1 MVKDAEKQKKKKRQ
15 TKKEKIEVLICQE
28 RDRLIDIYKNIPE
41 KKYQSAL
48 KLIDNMAFMS
58 VTLESLMDEIK
69 KSKLI
74 VKTKNASQ
82 EFLKESPALASYNK
96 MYTNFL
102 KGIQQL
108 NSLLPSDD
116 SPPSNPNSD
125 PSDTFEKFIYE
136 RNHRK

>member
-1 MVKDAEKQKKKKRQ
+1 MAKDVEKQKKKKRQ
-15 TKKEKIEVLICQE
+15 TKREKIEELICQE

-41 KKYQSAL
+41 KKYQTAL
-48 KLIDNMAFMS
+48 KLIDNVAFMS

-116 SPPSNPNSD
+116 YPPINPNSD
-125 PSDTFEKFIYE
+125 PSDSFEKFIYE